1 MPTLEDLRK
10 MKTEYQEALKSSAK
24 DALREHFA
32 GLFAAHPDVAGI
44 RWTQYTPH
52 FNDGEPCTF
61 RVNEADVL
69 LVGGDPDR
77 EDDPKGWSD
86 YHDTKGGE
94 SYRDIHPVYK
104 AAALDEDIAET
115 LGDGVQVTILRDLTM
130 TVEDYDHG

>member
-10 MKTEYQEALKSSAK
+10 MKTAYQEALKASAK

-32 GLFAAHPDVAGI
+32 ALFAAHPDVAGI

-61 RVNEADVL
+61 GVNEPDLL
-69 LVGGDPDR
+69 LVGGDPDDEEER
-77 EDDPKGWSD
+77 GWCD
-86 YHDTKGGE
+86 CHDTKGGT
-94 SYRDIHPVYK
+94 SWKDQHPAYK
-104 AAALDEDIAET
+104 AAMLDEDVAET

-130 TVEDYDHG
+130 TVEDYDHD